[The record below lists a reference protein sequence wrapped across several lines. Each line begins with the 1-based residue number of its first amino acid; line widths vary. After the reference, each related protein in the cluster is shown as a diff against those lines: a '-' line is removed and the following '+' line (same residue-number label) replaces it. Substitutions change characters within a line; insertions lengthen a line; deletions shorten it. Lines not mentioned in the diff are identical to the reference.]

1 LKCLVARR
9 ESHIFNTLNIMDKI
23 KCVFLLIV
31 VFGLLFSCKQTLVPE
46 TQQTEPLNNTYYVS
60 IDGLWRVTPE
70 TSIKY
75 PHGTLEPI
83 LQFHTDAQGKL
94 TVQGCFLWDKLFY
107 DYWPFRSIQF
117 NDSTRQ
123 LVIGYNEVGMYKGIV
138 DYQTGIIQG
147 TACGGDPS
155 DTNKLDFIREE
166 DLDVNKLFVPF
177 PPGPNGSIR
186 YAYQQ
191 PEDCMDQ
198 LQTASLFDFVKDS
211 ASFYTLIDQ
220 IITQE
225 FGRLESLLIL
235 KDQKLILEEYF
246 YGYDR
251 TQLHNI
257 HSCTKSVTSLLL
269 GIALD
274 RHQMMNVD
282 QPIFDFFPVF
292 DSLKTPGKEK
302 ITLKHL
308 LTMTAG
314 FSDDDDFEI
323 HDPDDQVKQI
333 LSLPMESTPGEEFTY
348 NNNCTNLLGGI
359 IYTLESK
366 QADEFA
372 KEVLFNKL
380 GISEF
385 LWERENGVV
394 HCYSDLHMYPRDM
407 AKIGL
412 LVLQNG
418 SWNGEQI
425 VPKEWIAESTKPYV
439 AESEFFDYGY
449 QWWYR
454 SKGNRSWWENPE
466 RGSNNEHDMFLAL
479 GYGGQ
484 YIMVIRDLN
493 MVIVTT
499 SSDYNE
505 DNGMAHQKVPM
516 VIEEVVPLFDKE
528 N

>member
-1 LKCLVARR
+1 MKKLKYV
-9 ESHIFNTLNIMDKI
+9 
-23 KCVFLLIV
+23 LIV
-31 VFGLLFSCKQTLVPE
+31 FGFFGFLFSCNHTINPE
-46 TQQTEPLNNTYYVS
+46 TEQPESVTNKHYVS

-70 TSIKY
+70 TAIKY

-83 LQFHTDAQGKL
+83 IQVSGDAFGNL
-94 TVQGCFLWDKLFY
+94 AARGCFLWEGRFY
-107 DYWPFRSIQF
+107 DYWEFNRVQF
-117 NDSTRQ
+117 IDSTNQ
-123 LVIGYNEVGMYKGIV
+123 LVIGYNEDGIYKGVV
-138 DYQTGIIQG
+138 DKKKGIIQG
-147 TACGGDPS
+147 IACGGDPS
-155 DTNKLDFIREE
+155 DTNKLDFIRVE
-166 DLDVNKLFVPF
+166 DLDVNKLFIPY
-177 PPGPNGSIR
+177 PPGPNGSIS

-191 PEDCMDQ
+191 PVDCKDQ
-198 LQTASLFDFVKDS
+198 LQAASLFDFVKDTT
-211 ASFYTLIDQ
+211 AFYRLMER

-225 FGRLESLLIL
+225 FGRLESFLLF
-235 KDQKLILEEYF
+235 KDQNLILEEYF

-251 TQLHNI
+251 TQLHHI

-282 QPIFDFFPVF
+282 QAVFNFFPQF
-292 DSLKTPGKEK
+292 DSLKTPEKEK
-302 ITLKHL
+302 ITLKHV
-308 LTMTAG
+308 LTMTSG
-314 FSDDDDFEI
+314 LPEDDDFEV
-323 HDPDDQVKQI
+323 HNPGELAKQI
-333 LSLPMESTPGEEFTY
+333 LSLPLESTPGEKFKY

-359 IYTLESK
+359 IYTLEKK
-366 QADEFA
+366 QVDEFA

-385 LWERENGVV
+385 SWEKEDGALRCHSE
-394 HCYSDLHMYPRDM
+394 LHMKPRDM

-425 VPKEWIAESTKPYV
+425 VPKEWIAKSTKPYV

-454 SKGNRSWWENPE
+454 SKKNRSWWENPVH
-466 RGSNNEHDMFLAL
+466 GSKNEHDMFLAL

-516 VIEEVVPLFDKE
+516 VIEEVVPLFD
-528 N
+528 

>member
-1 LKCLVARR
+1 
-9 ESHIFNTLNIMDKI
+9 
-23 KCVFLLIV
+23 
-31 VFGLLFSCKQTLVPE
+31 
-46 TQQTEPLNNTYYVS
+46 
-60 IDGLWRVTPE
+60 
-70 TSIKY
+70 
-75 PHGTLEPI
+75 
-83 LQFHTDAQGKL
+83 
-94 TVQGCFLWDKLFY
+94 
-107 DYWPFRSIQF
+107 
-117 NDSTRQ
+117 
-123 LVIGYNEVGMYKGIV
+123 
-138 DYQTGIIQG
+138 
-147 TACGGDPS
+147 
-155 DTNKLDFIREE
+155 
-166 DLDVNKLFVPF
+166 
-177 PPGPNGSIR
+177 
-186 YAYQQ
+186 
-191 PEDCMDQ
+191 
-198 LQTASLFDFVKDS
+198 LQTASLFDIVKDTT
-211 ASFYTLIDQ
+211 AFYKLMER
-220 IITQE
+220 IITQK
-225 FGRLESLLIL
+225 FGRLESFLLI

-251 TQLHNI
+251 TQLHHI

-274 RHQMMNVD
+274 RQKMMNVD
-282 QPIFDFFPVF
+282 QPIFNFFEQC
-292 DSLKTPGKEK
+292 DSLISPEKEQ
-302 ITLKHL
+302 ITLKQV

-314 FSDDDDFEI
+314 LQDDDDFEV
-323 HDPDDQVKQI
+323 HDPDELVEQI
-333 LSLPMESTPGEEFTY
+333 LSQPLESTPGEEFTY

-359 IYTLESK
+359 IYTLENK

-385 LWERENGVV
+385 SWEKEDGALRCHSE
-394 HCYSDLHMYPRDM
+394 LHMKPRDM

-425 VPKEWIAESTKPYV
+425 VPKGWIAESTKPYV

-454 SKGNRSWWENPE
+454 SKGNRSWWENPVH
-466 RGSNNEHDMFLAL
+466 GSNNEHDMFLAL

-499 SSDYNE
+499 SSDYSE
-505 DNGMAHQKVPM
+505 DNGIAHQKVPM

-528 N
+528 I

>member
-1 LKCLVARR
+1 
-9 ESHIFNTLNIMDKI
+9 MDKI
-23 KCVFLLIV
+23 QYVILSIG
-31 VFGLLFSCKQTLVPE
+31 VFGLLISCKQTIDPGK
-46 TQQTEPLNNTYYVS
+46 QQAESLHKHYVS

-70 TSIKY
+70 TAIKY

-83 LQFHTDAQGKL
+83 IQVSGDAQGKL
-94 TVQGCFLWDKLFY
+94 TARGCFLWENRFY
-107 DYWPFRSIQF
+107 DYWDFNRVQF
-117 NDSTRQ
+117 IDSTNQ
-123 LVIGYNEVGMYKGIV
+123 LVVGYNEDGMYKGVV
-138 DYQTGIIQG
+138 DNKKRIIQG
-147 TACGGDPS
+147 IACGGDPS
-155 DTNKLDFIREE
+155 DTRKLDFIRDE
-166 DLDVNKLFVPF
+166 DLDVNKLFIPY
-177 PPGPNGSIR
+177 PPDPNGSIS

-191 PEDCMDQ
+191 PVDCNEQ
-198 LQTASLFDFVKDS
+198 LQTASLFDFVKDTT
-211 ASFYTLIDQ
+211 AFYKLMEK
-220 IITQE
+220 IILQN
-225 FGRLESLLIL
+225 FGRLESFLII

-251 TQLHNI
+251 AQLHPI
-257 HSCTKSVTSLLL
+257 HSCTKSITSLLI
-269 GIALD
+269 GVSLD
-274 RHQMMNVD
+274 RHKMMNVD
-282 QPIFDFFPVF
+282 QTIFNFFEQC
-292 DSLKTPGKEK
+292 DSLITPEKEQ
-302 ITLKHL
+302 ITLKQV

-314 FSDDDDFEI
+314 LQEDDDFEV
-323 HDPDDQVKQI
+323 HDPDELVKQI
-333 LSLPMESTPGEEFTY
+333 LSQPLESTPGEEFTY

-359 IYTLESK
+359 IYTLENK

-385 LWERENGVV
+385 SWEKEDGALRCHSEL
-394 HCYSDLHMYPRDM
+394 YMKPRDM

-425 VPKEWIAESTKPYV
+425 VPKEWTAESTKPYV

-454 SKGNRSWWENPE
+454 STGNRSWWENPVH
-466 RGSNNEHDMFLAL
+466 GSKNEHDMFLAL

-484 YIMVIRDLN
+484 FIMVIRDLN

-528 N
+528 I

>member
-1 LKCLVARR
+1 M
-9 ESHIFNTLNIMDKI
+9 I
-23 KCVFLLIV
+23 
-31 VFGLLFSCKQTLVPE
+31 
-46 TQQTEPLNNTYYVS
+46 
-60 IDGLWRVTPE
+60 
-70 TSIKY
+70 
-75 PHGTLEPI
+75 
-83 LQFHTDAQGKL
+83 
-94 TVQGCFLWDKLFY
+94 
-107 DYWPFRSIQF
+107 
-117 NDSTRQ
+117 
-123 LVIGYNEVGMYKGIV
+123 
-138 DYQTGIIQG
+138 
-147 TACGGDPS
+147 
-155 DTNKLDFIREE
+155 
-166 DLDVNKLFVPF
+166 
-177 PPGPNGSIR
+177 
-186 YAYQQ
+186 
-191 PEDCMDQ
+191 
-198 LQTASLFDFVKDS
+198 
-211 ASFYTLIDQ
+211 
-220 IITQE
+220 
-225 FGRLESLLIL
+225 
-235 KDQKLILEEYF
+235 
-246 YGYDR
+246 
-251 TQLHNI
+251 
-257 HSCTKSVTSLLL
+257 
-269 GIALD
+269 
-274 RHQMMNVD
+274 NVD

-292 DSLKTPGKEK
+292 DSLQTREKEK
-302 ITLKHL
+302 ITLKHV

-314 FSDDDDFEI
+314 FSEDDDFEI

-333 LSLPMESTPGEEFTY
+333 LNLPLESTPGEEFTY
-348 NNNCTNLLGGI
+348 NNNCSNLLGGI

-454 SKGNRSWWENPE
+454 SKGNRSWWENPVC
-466 RGSNNEHDMFLAL
+466 GSNNEHDMFLAL

-484 YIMVIRDLN
+484 YIMVVRDLD

-505 DNGMAHQKVPM
+505 ENGMAHQKVPM
-516 VIEEVVPLFDKE
+516 VIEEVIPLFD
-528 N
+528 